1 MILIFQFLYKEIS
14 FDLLNPLFRLIFSR
28 PASVP
33 KVESALPDRIYR
45 FYGVVY
51 PLQQNVESCIKEK
64 HLRQRK
70 FFQADL
76 M

>member
-1 MILIFQFLYKEIS
+1 MLKSKATPVNYDNQVRLSRLKDFSVKIF
-14 FDLLNPLFRLIFSR
+14 
-28 PASVP
+28 P
-33 KVESALPDRIYR
+33 KVESALSDRIYR
-45 FYGVVY
+45 FYGVVF
-51 PLQQNVESCIKEK
+51 PFQQNIESYIKEK